1 MLRPFVTIPLH
12 WWEQDRDQEIGDM
25 AQVVGLDIGTSAVRA
40 AELEFGSGA
49 PVLVAFGQV
58 GLPPGAIVDG
68 EVQDASAVSDAIA
81 RLWQNGK
88 FQSKS
93 VVVGIAGLR
102 AITREV
108 DLPWVP
114 DEDVDSA
121 VRFQSEEVIPF
132 PPDKTIL
139 SAQVLSDNTASDGT
153 KTRRVLVA
161 AAHRDLVEGV
171 VNAAEKAGL
180 IVEGVDLVS
189 SALVRAL
196 GDPSVAA
203 ERPEAIV
210 SIGAGLTVVVVHQH
224 GRPQFVRTI
233 GTGGNAATAAVASA
247 LDLPLVDA
255 EGIKRRL
262 GEASAQVTSAESAV
276 QPAIAEL
283 VGEIRNSVQYFATL
297 PGRAPIARVLLTGGG
312 ARLRGL
318 VKELRAQVRIPVEH
332 VSPLDRLDLSR
343 IDLDPEQ
350 AASIEPV
357 LATPIGLALP
367 EPNPSVKKFNLVPP
381 EIVQRAFER
390 QVARRAFVAAG
401 VAVLLLVAASAGRFL
416 QVHSAQNGV
425 SNLHTAVAALNAQ
438 IPRYD
443 KVVAINNELRVAKSQ
458 VTTLG
463 GTAVDWSAVVSQL
476 GGRIPAGLSVIT
488 FTGAGL
494 TTGGA
499 AASTTS
505 AASPTSA
512 GTTPAPGAI
521 GSLTVGLSGNF
532 PSSAHFDPVAQW
544 IDNLTASPM
553 FSPPGV
559 SAVAN
564 TPAGADTSVTFTS
577 ALWLLPTS
585 NLIKN
590 AGF

>member
-1 MLRPFVTIPLH
+1 
-12 WWEQDRDQEIGDM
+12 M

-68 EVQDASAVSDAIA
+68 EVQDLSAVSDAIG

-108 DLPWVP
+108 DLPWVS
-114 DEDVDSA
+114 DEDIDSA

-139 SAQVLSDNTASDGT
+139 SAQVLSDNTAPDGT

-161 AAHRDLVEGV
+161 AAHRDLVDGV
-171 VNAAEKAGL
+171 VAAAENAGL
-180 IVEGVDLVS
+180 VVEGVDLVS

-210 SIGAGLTVVVVHQH
+210 SIGAGLTVVVVHQG

-247 LDLPLVDA
+247 LDIPLIDA

-262 GEASAQVTSAESAV
+262 GEATPQVQSAEITV

-332 VSPLDRLDLSR
+332 VSPLARLDLSK

-381 EIVQRAFER
+381 EVIQRAFER
-390 QVARRAFVAAG
+390 GVIRKAFMAAA
-401 VAVLLLVAASAGRFL
+401 VVVLLLVGFSAWRFL
-416 QVHSAQNGV
+416 QVRSAQNGV
-425 SNLHTAVAALNAQ
+425 TNLHATVVGLNEQ
-438 IPRYD
+438 IPKYD
-443 KVVAINNELRVAKSQ
+443 KVVAINNELRLAKSQ
-458 VTTLG
+458 VSGLAN
-463 GTAVDWSAVVSQL
+463 TAVDWSAVVAQL
-476 GGRIPAGLSVIT
+476 STRIPTGLSVIT
-488 FTGAGL
+488 FTGTAGAP
-494 TTGGA
+494 TTAAPASTATA
-499 AASTTS
+499 AA
-505 AASPTSA
+505 A
-512 GTTPAPGAI
+512 TPGATAPVAGAI
-521 GSLTVGLSGNF
+521 GTLSVGLSGNF

-564 TPAGADTSVTFTS
+564 APAAAGTTVTFSSTLS
-577 ALWLLPTS
+577 LLPTS
-585 NLIKN
+585 NLAKN

>member
-1 MLRPFVTIPLH
+1 
-12 WWEQDRDQEIGDM
+12 M

-68 EVQDASAVSDAIA
+68 EVQDLSAVSDAIV

-114 DEDVDSA
+114 DEDIDSA

-139 SAQVLSDNTASDGT
+139 SAQVLSDNTAPDGT

-171 VNAAEKAGL
+171 VNSAEKAGL

-210 SIGAGLTVVVVHQH
+210 SIGAGLTVVVVHQG

-262 GEASAQVTSAESAV
+262 GEPSPQVASAEAAV

-332 VSPLDRLDLSR
+332 VSPLDRLDLTR

-381 EIVQRAFER
+381 EVTQRAFER
-390 QVARRAFVAAG
+390 QVARRAFAAAG
-401 VAVLLLVAASAGRFL
+401 AVVLLLIGVSAWRFL

-425 SNLHTAVAALNAQ
+425 GNLHTAVADLNAQ
-438 IPRYD
+438 IPKYD
-443 KVVAINNELRVAKSQ
+443 KVVAVNNELRTATGQ
-458 VTTLG
+458 VTQLAS
-463 GTAVDWSAVVSQL
+463 TAVDWSAVVSQL
-476 GGRIPAGLSVIT
+476 GGRIPAGLSVNSFSGT
-488 FTGAGL
+488 ATA
-494 TTGGA
+494 GGA
-499 AASTTS
+499 STASTT
-505 AASPTSA
+505 ATSPTA
-512 GTTPAPGAI
+512 IGTKPVPGSI

-564 TPAGADTSVTFTS
+564 APSGANTSVTFSST
-577 ALWLLPTS
+577 LFLLPTS

>member
-1 MLRPFVTIPLH
+1 
-12 WWEQDRDQEIGDM
+12 M

-40 AELEFGSGA
+40 AELEFGAGA

-68 EVQDASAVSDAIA
+68 EVQDSSAVSDAIV

-114 DEDVDSA
+114 DEDLDSA

-139 SAQVLSDNTASDGT
+139 STQVLADSTAPDGS

-161 AAHRDLVEGV
+161 AAHRDLVDGV
-171 VNAAEKAGL
+171 VGAAEKAGL
-180 IVEGVDLVS
+180 VVEGVDLVS

-233 GTGGNAATAAVASA
+233 GTGGNAATAAVASS

-255 EGIKRRL
+255 EALKRRL
-262 GEASAQVTSAESAV
+262 GEESSQVRAAESAV

-297 PGRAPIARVLLTGGG
+297 PGRVPIARVLLTGGG

-332 VSPLDRLDLSR
+332 VSPLARLDLSR
-343 IDLDPEQ
+343 IDLDQEQ
-350 AASIEPV
+350 AASIDPV
-357 LATPIGLALP
+357 LAAPIGLALP
-367 EPNPSVKKFNLVPP
+367 EPNPSVRKFNLVPP
-381 EIVQRAFER
+381 EVTQRAFER
-390 QVARRAFVAAG
+390 MVAHKTFVAAG
-401 VAVLLLVAASAGRFL
+401 LVALALVGASAWRFL
-416 QVHSAQNGV
+416 EVRSAQSGV
-425 SNLHTAVAALNAQ
+425 TDLKGDVARLNAQ
-438 IPRYD
+438 IPTFD
-443 KVVAINNELRVAKSQ
+443 KVVSIAKELRVAQTEVIHISS
-458 VTTLG
+458 TT
-463 GTAVDWSAVVSQL
+463 VDWAAVVNQL
-476 GGRIPAGLSVIT
+476 GQRIPSGLAIT
-488 FTGAGL
+488 SFTGTGAG
-494 TTGGA
+494 TTGTV
-499 AASTTS
+499 ASTTS
-505 AASPTSA
+505 TSA
-512 GTTPAPGAI
+512 TTLAGTAPSGSI
-521 GSLTVGLSGNF
+521 GSLEVGVSGTF
-532 PSSAHFDPVAQW
+532 PNSAHFDPVAEW
-544 IDNLTASPM
+544 IDGLSASPM

-559 SAVAN
+559 ASVTNSAVGGN
-564 TPAGADTSVTFTS
+564 TAVSFQS
-577 ALWLLPTS
+577 NLWLTPQA
-585 NLIKN
+585 NLDKN
-590 AGF
+590 VG

>member
-1 MLRPFVTIPLH
+1 
-12 WWEQDRDQEIGDM
+12 M

-40 AELEFGSGA
+40 AELEFGSGP

-68 EVQDASAVSDAIA
+68 EVQDLSAVSDAIS

-139 SAQVLSDNTASDGT
+139 SAQVLSDNTAPDGT

-171 VNAAEKAGL
+171 VNAAEQAGL

-262 GEASAQVTSAESAV
+262 GEVSAQVTSAESAV

-332 VSPLDRLDLSR
+332 VSPLERLDLSR

-381 EIVQRAFER
+381 EVTQRAFER
-390 QVARRAFVAAG
+390 QVARKALVAAA
-401 VAVLLLVAASAGRFL
+401 VVVLLVVAASAGRFL
-416 QVHSAQNGV
+416 QVHNAQNGV
-425 SNLHTAVAALNAQ
+425 SNLHTAVAVLNAQ

-443 KVVAINNELRVAKSQ
+443 KVVAINSELRTAKNQ
-458 VTTLG
+458 VTQLG
-463 GTAVDWSAVVSQL
+463 STAVDWSAVVSEL
-476 GGRIPAGLSVIT
+476 GSRIPAGLNVNT
-488 FTGAGL
+488 FTGTGL
-494 TTGGA
+494 TGPAGST
-499 AASTTS
+499 ASTT
-505 AASPTSA
+505 ATA
-512 GTTPAPGAI
+512 TTGSTETKPVAGAI
-521 GSLTVGLSGNF
+521 GSLAVGLSGNF

-544 IDNLTASPM
+544 IDNLTASSM

-559 SAVAN
+559 GAVAN
-564 TPAGADTSVTFTS
+564 TPAGANTTVTFTS
-577 ALWLLPTS
+577 TLWLLPTS

>member
-1 MLRPFVTIPLH
+1 
-12 WWEQDRDQEIGDM
+12 M

-40 AELEFGSGA
+40 AELDLGSGA

-58 GLPPGAIVDG
+58 GLPSGAIVDG
-68 EVQDASAVSDAIA
+68 EVQDPSAVADAIT

-102 AITREV
+102 AITREL

-139 SAQVLSDNTASDGT
+139 SAQVLADQTAPDGT
-153 KTRRVLVA
+153 RTRRVLVA
-161 AAHRDLVEGV
+161 AAHRDLVDGV
-171 VNAAEKAGL
+171 VGAVDKAGL

-247 LDLPLVDA
+247 LDLPMVDA
-255 EGIKRRL
+255 ESLKRRL
-262 GEASAQVTSAESAV
+262 GEASPQVQSAEQAV
-276 QPAIAEL
+276 QASIAEL

-297 PGRAPIARVLLTGGG
+297 PGRVPIARVLLTGGG

-332 VSPLDRLDLSR
+332 VSPLARLDLTR

-350 AASIEPV
+350 AASIDPV

-367 EPNPSVKKFNLVPP
+367 EPNASVRKFNLVPP
-381 EIVQRAFER
+381 EVTQKAFER
-390 QVARRAFVAAG
+390 QVARKTFAAAG
-401 VAVLLLVAASAGRFL
+401 ALALVLVGFSAFRFM
-416 QVHSAQNGV
+416 QVSSAENGV
-425 SNLHTAVAALNAQ
+425 NGLKTNVAQLNSQ
-438 IPRYD
+438 IPTFD
-443 KVVAINNELRVAKSQ
+443 KVVAITNELRTAQTQVAS
-458 VTTLG
+458 LSA
-463 GTAVDWSAVVSQL
+463 TAVDWSAVVSQL
-476 GGRIPAGLSVIT
+476 GQRIPAGLAINSL
-488 FTGAGL
+488 TGTSTAAG
-494 TTGGA
+494 TAGGTAPA
-499 AASTTS
+499 APASTT
-505 AASPTSA
+505 ASV
-512 GTTPAPGAI
+512 GTTTAPPGAI
-521 GSLTVGLSGNF
+521 GSLALGVGGTF
-532 PSSAHFDPVAQW
+532 PTTAHFDPVAQW
-544 IDNLTASPM
+544 IDGLTASSM
-553 FSPPGV
+553 FTPPGV
-559 SAVAN
+559 ASVAN
-564 TPAGADTSVTFTS
+564 APTGGNTSVTFQST
-577 ALWLLPTS
+577 LWLTADA
-585 NLIKN
+585 NLTKN
-590 AGF
+590 AGS

>member
-1 MLRPFVTIPLH
+1 
-12 WWEQDRDQEIGDM
+12 M

-40 AELEFGSGA
+40 AELEFGAGA

-68 EVQDASAVSDAIA
+68 EVQDASAVSDAIG

-88 FQSKS
+88 FQSRS

-102 AITREV
+102 AITREL

-139 SAQVLSDNTASDGT
+139 SAQVLADTTAPDGT
-153 KTRRVLVA
+153 RSRRVLVA
-161 AAHRDLVEGV
+161 AAHRDLVDGV
-171 VNAAEKAGL
+171 VSAVEKAGL
-180 IVEGVDLVS
+180 LVEGVDLVS

-233 GTGGNAATAAVASA
+233 GTGGNAATAAVASS

-262 GEASAQVTSAESAV
+262 GEVSSQVASAEQAV
-276 QPAIAEL
+276 QPSIAEL

-312 ARLRGL
+312 AKLRGL

-332 VSPLDRLDLSR
+332 VSPLARLDLTR
-343 IDLDPEQ
+343 IDLSPEQ
-350 AASIEPV
+350 AASIDPV

-367 EPNPSVKKFNLVPP
+367 EPNASVRKFNLVPP
-381 EIVQRAFER
+381 EVTQRAFER
-390 QVARRAFVAAG
+390 QVARKTFVAAG
-401 VAVLLLVAASAGRFL
+401 LVALALVGASAFRFL

-425 SNLHTAVAALNAQ
+425 NALHSSVAQLNAQ
-438 IPRYD
+438 IPTYD
-443 KVVAINNELRVAKSQ
+443 KVVAITNELRTAKTQVAHLSS
-458 VTTLG
+458 
-463 GTAVDWSAVVSQL
+463 TAVDWSAVVGEL
-476 GGRIPAGLSVIT
+476 GHRIPAGLAINT
-488 FTGAGL
+488 FTGTSTAQ
-494 TTGGA
+494 GA
-499 AASTTS
+499 T
-505 AASPTSA
+505 A
-512 GTTPAPGAI
+512 GTGTTATATATATPATPGAI
-521 GSLTVGLSGNF
+521 GSLALGVSGTV

-544 IDNLTASPM
+544 IDGLTASTM

-559 SAVAN
+559 ASVAN
-564 TPAGADTSVTFTS
+564 APAGANTAVTFQST
-577 ALWLLPTS
+577 LWLTPDA
-585 NLIKN
+585 NLTKN
-590 AGF
+590 AGS

>member
-1 MLRPFVTIPLH
+1 
-12 WWEQDRDQEIGDM
+12 M

-40 AELEFGSGA
+40 AELEFGSGT
-49 PVLVAFGQV
+49 PILVAFGQV

-68 EVQDASAVSDAIA
+68 EVQDLSAVSDAIA

-139 SAQVLSDNTASDGT
+139 SAQVLSDNTAPAGA

-180 IVEGVDLVS
+180 TVEGVDLVS

-210 SIGAGLTVVVVHQH
+210 SIGAGLTVVVVHQG

-262 GEASAQVTSAESAV
+262 GEASSQVASAESAV

-318 VKELRAQVRIPVEH
+318 VKELRTQVRIPVEH
-332 VSPLDRLDLSR
+332 VSPLERLDLSR

-381 EIVQRAFER
+381 EIVQRAYER
-390 QVARRAFVAAG
+390 RVARKAFVGAG
-401 VAVLLLVAASAGRFL
+401 AVVLLMVAASAGRFL
-416 QVHSAQNGV
+416 QVHNAQNGV
-425 SNLHTAVAALNAQ
+425 SNLHAAVAGLNAQ
-438 IPRYD
+438 IPKYD
-443 KVVAINNELRVAKSQ
+443 KVVSINNELRTARGQ

-463 GTAVDWSAVVSQL
+463 ASAVDWSAVVSQL
-476 GGRIPAGLSVIT
+476 GSRIPAGLSVTT
-488 FTGAGL
+488 FAG
-494 TTGGA
+494 TSVTAGGA
-499 AASTTS
+499 TASTTATATPS
-505 AASPTSA
+505 SNGSTPVA
-512 GTTPAPGAI
+512 GSI

-559 SAVAN
+559 SSVAN
-564 TPAGADTSVTFTS
+564 TPAGGNTTVTFSST
-577 ALWLLPTS
+577 LWLLPTS